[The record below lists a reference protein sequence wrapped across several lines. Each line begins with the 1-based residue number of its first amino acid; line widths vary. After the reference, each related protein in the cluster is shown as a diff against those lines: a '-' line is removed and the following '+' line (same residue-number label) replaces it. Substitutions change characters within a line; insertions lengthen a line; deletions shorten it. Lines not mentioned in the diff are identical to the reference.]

1 MIIMVESRAFEML
14 NVDCE
19 SCDRKFI
26 PSLIFLKNCGDR
38 RGC

>member
-1 MIIMVESRAFEML
+1 MVESRAFEIV

-26 PSLIFLKNCGDR
+26 PSLIFFLNNYGDQ